1 MEKHIKALGIIFLV
15 FGVFGLLGTLV
26 VFMMLVEISDLRGGD
41 ALGGVLLL
49 FILVV
54 IAMIF
59 TIPLVIAGYGLIKF
73 RRWSRIFGIIISSIS
88 LLNFPLGTAIGGYGL
103 WVLTRNRSKEIFDAE
118 FLKKYLKQSPENEIT
133 NELKEHF
140 KQSPNNVATE
150 ILEKK
155 GVYDMECYHKGEQQF
170 ELKNYQEAFKY
181 FIKVAQQGYPDAQN
195 YIGYMYLTGQG
206 TDKNN
211 NKAFEW
217 YQNAAA
223 LGHAPS
229 QYSLGY
235 MYHQGISVNSDLV
248 KAKEWFQKASDQ
260 GHEEAKQSLNEIQ

>member
-1 MEKHIKALGIIFLV
+1 MEKHIKALGIVFL
-15 FGVFGLLGTLV
+15 VFGLLGTLV
-26 VFMMLVEISDLRGGD
+26 VLMLLVEISDLRGGE
-41 ALGGVLLL
+41 ALGGILL

-59 TIPLVIAGYGLIKF
+59 AIPLVIAGYGLIKL

-88 LLNFPLGTAIGGYGL
+88 LLYFPFGTAIGAYGL
-103 WVLTRNRSKEIFDAE
+103 WVLTRSRTKEIFHAE
-118 FLKKYLKQSPENEIT
+118 FLKKYLKQSPESEVT
-133 NELKEHF
+133 NDLKEQF
-140 KQSPNNVATE
+140 KQSPNNVVSE
-150 ILEKK
+150 PLEKK
-155 GVYDMECYHKGEQQF
+155 EVYDMDCYDKGEEQF
-170 ELKNYQEAFKY
+170 ELKHYQEAFKY

-195 YIGYMYLTGQG
+195 YIGYMYLTGNG
-206 TDKNN
+206 TNKDD

-217 YQNAAA
+217 YQNAAV

-248 KAKEWFQKASDQ
+248 KAKEWFKKASDQ